1 MNAVQMFVGEFRKDR
16 ARAAMG
22 MAVEYATFAAAVSL
36 AATLYATRAPMALLD
51 RRLGLGLRE
60 RFVDAIARISPG

>member
-16 ARAAMG
+16 ARAVTG

-51 RRLGLGLRE
+51 RRLGLRLRE